1 MKVRIEVSSSLKR
14 YTKGKTCY
22 ELDVEQGTKAID
34 AIKKLGIPEEEV
46 GIISVNGVK
55 AEEDYI
61 INENDKIN
69 VFPVIIGG

>member
-14 YTKGKTCY
+14 YTKGKTRY